1 MWEEKIK
8 LDNIREIRTKTTTYF
23 GVGAISKIEDIAKEF
38 SSKGIHKIAV
48 ITGKSAYKKTGAW
61 EIVTKALEKYE
72 IAYVLFDK
80 VTPNPNSV
88 DCDEAVQLAYQFGA
102 QAVIGIGGGS
112 PIDTAKTVAVMCY
125 HPESTTADLYEGR
138 VNATKALPIV
148 AINTTHGTGTEVNR
162 FAVMSLVDK
171 QFKPSIGY
179 EFCYPTYS
187 IDDPALMI
195 GLSKRQTI
203 YTSIDAVCHVIE
215 AATTKIASPYTILL
229 AKETIRLVNKYLP
242 RAIEN
247 LEDLTARYYL
257 TYAAMIAGTCFDN
270 GFLHLPHALEHPLS
284 GMKPQVI
291 HGHGLAI
298 LLPTVIEKIYPACAE
313 VLAEILSPIGE
324 AKSLGQTMD
333 IVRSFIERMGVHE
346 TLSDLGFVEQDVDRL
361 VELVIN
367 TPSLEML
374 LSLSPIEVKKEL
386 LKEIYM
392 ISI

>member
-1 MWEEKIK
+1 MWEKTIN
-8 LDNIREIRTKTTTYF
+8 LDEIREIRTKTTTYF
-23 GVGAISKIEDIAKEF
+23 GIGAISKIEDIAREF

-61 EIVTKALEKYE
+61 DVVTKALEKYE

-125 HPESTTADLYEGR
+125 HPENTTADLYEGR
-138 VNATKALPIV
+138 VVATRALPIV

-162 FAVMSLVDK
+162 FAVMSLLDK

-187 IDDPALMI
+187 IDDPKLMV
-195 GLSKRQTI
+195 GLSKAQTI

-242 RAIEN
+242 QAMEN

-257 TYAAMIAGTCFDN
+257 SYAAMIAGTCFDN

-284 GMKPQVI
+284 GMKPNVI

-298 LLPTVIEKIYPACAE
+298 LLPAVIERIYPACAE

-324 AKSLGQTMD
+324 AENLEQTMD
-333 IVRSFIERMGVHE
+333 IVKSFIARMGVHE
-346 TLSDLGFVEQDVDRL
+346 TLSDLGFEEKNVDRL
-361 VELVIN
+361 VELAIN
-367 TPSLEML
+367 TPSLDKL
-374 LSLSPIEVKKEL
+374 LALSPIEVTKEV
-386 LKEIYM
+386 LKEIYRS
-392 ISI
+392 SI